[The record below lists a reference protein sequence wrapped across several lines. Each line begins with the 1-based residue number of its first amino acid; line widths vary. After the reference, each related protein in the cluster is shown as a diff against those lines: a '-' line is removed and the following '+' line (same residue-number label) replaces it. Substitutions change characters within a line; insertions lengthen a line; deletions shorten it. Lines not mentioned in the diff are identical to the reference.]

1 MNSLSVFCAC
11 WILRRGERE
20 RGHDIRLR
28 SLREFLKV
36 RFDYPITVLAWH
48 ALKPPIDYANPNGG
62 RVVAI
67 SIDLLQ
73 DRPPENVIDQTSL
86 ISALGFPSRYN
97 GFRHDIWGTE
107 TGTQLGLIRVA
118 LLMFSPSG
126 LAQAAPV
133 QNFGVLFRRM
143 HCRIRQRRKE
153 RAILSVPMQFVCYL
167 RG

>member
-86 ISALGFPSRYN
+86 ISRRLVSQA
-97 GFRHDIWGTE
+97 GTMAFVMISGE
-107 TGTQLGLIRVA
+107 RKRGRSWD
-118 LLMFSPSG
+118 LLE
-126 LAQAAPV
+126 L
-133 QNFGVLFRRM
+133 L
-143 HCRIRQRRKE
+143 
-153 RAILSVPMQFVCYL
+153 Y
-167 RG
+167 